1 MKNTAKARKFTIY
14 PATAILFLLMT
25 FVFTG
30 SIAAKEAAYKS
41 GELLV
46 QLRSGT
52 DIQQVTST
60 LKSAKLQSQK
70 LLSARMNIWLVTF
83 DEQQIS
89 GIAALKS
96 VKQHPDVQN
105 VQFNHFVTRRNT
117 IPNDTQY
124 TTQWALNNLGQTG
137 GVVDADIDAPE
148 AWDISTGGQTAT
160 GEDIVIAVID
170 GGVDLDHPD
179 LNFWKNTGE
188 IPGNSIDDDGNGYV
202 DDVDGWNAYQSSGNI
217 PNDDHGTHVAGIAA
231 AIGNNGVGVS
241 GVNWGASVLPVAGSS
256 GQESVV
262 IEAYGYVLEMR
273 QRYNESG
280 GTAGAFIVVTNAS
293 FGVDFGDP
301 ADFPLWCAIYDSLGS
316 AGILNCGA
324 TANLGINVD
333 NQGDVP
339 TACPSPFMIAVTN
352 TTHTDSKNNGAA
364 FGQINIDLGAPG
376 TGILSTLPFNSYG
389 SLTGTSMA
397 TPAVAGAIALMYSAA
412 SAEIIQAY
420 HDEPAEIALQF
431 REFLLNGVDPI
442 PALDGITATGGRLNV
457 NNSLQLVQLFSLAGF
472 SIVPGELSFGP
483 VEIGFSDTLSLIIR
497 NSTDSNTS
505 FDILSDTTISDFY
518 PLSNNLTV
526 NANSRDTLQIV
537 FSPSEPGE
545 ISALLTISNP
555 DTVMTTPLSGSGLA
569 YPVMAVDSS
578 SMTIFAKPGETVSRN
593 LAIANQNIPGGEA
606 LRWTAFE
613 MPLPASA
620 GSKHQKPQP
629 RQSFAERNGNN
640 PVTVNRAR
648 RAQKIGDPRVIFF
661 EDDMENGIN
670 NWTTEILDGA
680 SDDLWHRSESA
691 SNSPVTSWWCADEI
705 AGNYNTGNRIKTALV
720 SPTIDLTSAVAPVT
734 LSFYETYNTE
744 EGWDFCMVDLSIDGG
759 LTWQTVR
766 DGLSGNSGGWLES
779 AVDLSAFAG
788 ETVQFRYHFDST
800 DDFSNDFPGWR
811 VDDVRISDSNVDVY
825 SWLQINPFTGVLQPE
840 ATENIAI
847 EIDANGLVAGTYP
860 AQIRITGNDPDVPE
874 VTIPV
879 ELVISEIAIFDVA
892 VNLNF
897 TNGVSFD
904 TLKFG
909 TASDASDFFDTAYDL
924 YAPPQPPGGAF
935 DARFR
940 TPTDDLRRDFRKTNL
955 QGDTIVW
962 RMRFSPGSN
971 GLMTVSWQPG
981 DLPKSGSFRMKDVTG
996 GQLLDLDMRLKSEFT
1011 DNLSIGQ
1018 YYVEYIADGSSAHA
1032 ALSADGWNLVSLPL
1046 AAPDPNYQQLF
1057 PNATPGS
1064 LYGYDGVYVTGD
1076 SLAIG
1081 VGYWLNFANRDTAAI
1096 SGSLIDTAT
1105 LHLQKGWNLIGG
1117 ISHDIPLNEIADPAA
1132 VIVPGTLYGFN
1143 GVYGASDVIRQG
1155 RGYWIN
1161 AVDSGEIFLQAPSA
1175 KLGKSIVPPKTMS
1188 GDALSKAAKLQVQSG
1203 NVSQTLYFNATIDD
1217 RIDRRSFS
1225 LPPLA
1230 PVGFDARFAG
1240 DVFAVT
1246 TAEATIRLQNNGN
1259 PVTVTPENLPLAN
1272 GDSFILEEL
1281 LGTAVVATHSLQNG
1295 QPLQISS
1302 RAVTQLALR
1311 KVTATL
1317 PTAFA
1322 VEQNYPNPFNP
1333 ATEIRFALPGA
1344 SDVEITI
1351 YNALGQKVNTLVNRK
1366 FDAGFHSVK
1375 WNGTDERG
1383 SGVSSGIY
1391 FYRVSAGAFS
1401 SVKKM
1406 LLVK

>member
-46 QLRSGT
+46 QLRSGA

-96 VKQHPDVQN
+96 VKQHPDVHN

-137 GVVDADIDAPE
+137 GIVDADIDAPE

-160 GEDIVIAVID
+160 SEDIVIAVID

-241 GVNWGASVLPVAGSS
+241 GVNWGASVLPIAGSS

-376 TGILSTLPFNSYG
+376 TSILSTLPFNNYG

-442 PALDGITATGGRLNV
+442 PALAGITATGGRLNV

-744 EGWDFCMVDLSIDGG
+744 EGWDFCIVDVSIDGG

-879 ELVISEIAIFDVA
+879 ELVISEIAIVDAA

-909 TASDASDFFDTAYDL
+909 TASDASDLFDTAYDL

-1161 AVDSGEIFLQAPSA
+1161 ASDSGEIFLQAPSA

>member
-1 MKNTAKARKFTIY
+1 MKNLAKARKFTAC
-14 PATAILFLLMT
+14 PSAAILFFLVT
-25 FVFTG
+25 FIFSG
-30 SIAAKEAAYKS
+30 SIAAKEAAYQP

-46 QLRSGT
+46 QLRSGA
-52 DIQQVTST
+52 DIQQMISS
-60 LKSAKLQSQK
+60 LKIAKMHPQK
-70 LLSARMNIWLVTF
+70 LLSARLNIWLVAF

-96 VKQHPDVQN
+96 VKQQPDVQN
-105 VQFNHFVTRRNT
+105 VQFNHFVTRRST
-117 IPNDTQY
+117 IPNDMQY
-124 TTQWALNNLGQTG
+124 ASQWALNNTGQTG

-160 GEDIVIAVID
+160 GEEIVIAVID
-170 GGVDLDHPD
+170 GGFDLDHPD
-179 LNFWKNTGE
+179 LNFWKNTAE
-188 IPGNSIDDDGNGYV
+188 IPGNNIDDDDNGYV

-231 AIGNNGVGVS
+231 AIGNNAVGVS

-273 QRYNESG
+273 KRYNESG
-280 GTAGAFIVVTNAS
+280 GTDGAFIVVTNAS

-333 NQGDVP
+333 DQGDVP
-339 TACPSPFMIAVTN
+339 TTCPSPFMIAVTN
-352 TTHTDSKNNGAA
+352 TTHSDSKNNGAA

-397 TPAVAGAIALMYSAA
+397 TPTVAGAIALMYSAA
-412 SAEIIQAY
+412 RAEIIQAY

-442 PALDGITATGGRLNV
+442 PALAGITATGGRLNV
-457 NNSLQLVQLFSLAGF
+457 NNSLQLVQLFTLSGF
-472 SIVPGELSFGP
+472 SIVPGELSFGS
-483 VEIGFSDTLSLIIR
+483 VEIGFSDTLSLIVR
-497 NSTDSNTS
+497 NNTDANATFNILPDTAISN
-505 FDILSDTTISDFY
+505 FY
-518 PLSNNLTV
+518 PLTDNFTV
-526 NANSRDTLQIV
+526 TAHNRDTVMIV
-537 FSPSEPGE
+537 FTPSEPGE
-545 ISALLTISNP
+545 INALLTISNP
-555 DTVMTTPLSGSGLA
+555 DTVMTTPLNGSGLA
-569 YPVMAVDSS
+569 YPVMAVDGSS
-578 SMTIFAKPGETVSRN
+578 ITIFAKPGETVSRN

-613 MPLPASA
+613 MPLPTSA
-620 GSKHQKPQP
+620 GSRYQKPQP
-629 RQSFAERNGNN
+629 RRTFAELNGNN

-648 RAQKIGDPRVIFF
+648 RAQKIGNPRVIFF
-661 EDDMENGIN
+661 EDDMENVVH
-670 NWTTEILDGA
+670 NWTTEVLDGA
-680 SDDLWHRSESA
+680 TDDLWHRSESA
-691 SNSPVTSWWCADEI
+691 ANSPVTSWWCADEI

-720 SPTIDLTSAVAPVT
+720 SPVIDLTSAVAPVT
-734 LSFYETYNTE
+734 LSFYEAYNTE
-744 EGWDFCMVDLSIDGG
+744 EGWDFCMVDVSIDGG
-759 LTWQTVR
+759 LTWQTIRNGV
-766 DGLSGNSGGWLES
+766 SGNSGGWLES
-779 AVDLSAFAG
+779 AVDLSDFAG

-811 VDDVRISDSNVDVY
+811 VDDVRVSDSNVDVY
-825 SWLQINPFTGVLQPE
+825 SWLQINPFTGIVQSGE
-840 ATENIAI
+840 TENIAI
-847 EIDANGLVAGTYP
+847 EIDANGLTAGTYP
-860 AQIRITGNDPDVPE
+860 AHIRITGNDPDVPE

-879 ELVISEIAIFDVA
+879 ELVVSEIQIFDA
-892 VNLNF
+892 AMNLNF

-909 TASDASDFFDTAYDL
+909 TASDASDLFDAAYDL

-940 TPTDDLRRDFRKTNL
+940 TQTDDLRRDFRKTNEP
-955 QGDTIVW
+955 GDTIIW
-962 RMRFSPGSN
+962 RMRFSAGSS

-981 DLPKSGSFRMKDVTG
+981 ELPKSGSFRIKDVTG
-996 GQLLDLDMRLKSEFT
+996 GQLLDLDMRIKSAFT

-1018 YYVEYIADGSSAHA
+1018 YYVEYIADGSSAHTA
-1032 ALSADGWNLVSLPL
+1032 QSADGWNLVSLPL
-1046 AAPDPNYQQLF
+1046 AVPDPNYQQLF
-1057 PNATPGS
+1057 PSATPGS

-1076 SLAIG
+1076 SLAVG
-1081 VGYWLNFANRDTAAI
+1081 AGYWLNFANRDTAAI
-1096 SGSLIDTAT
+1096 FGSLIDTAT
-1105 LHLQKGWNLIGG
+1105 LQLQKGWNLIGG
-1117 ISHDIPLNEIADPAA
+1117 ISYNIALNEIDDPLAI
-1132 VIVPGTLYGFN
+1132 IVPGTLYGFN
-1143 GVYGASDVIRQG
+1143 GVYGASDIIRQG

-1161 AVDSGEIFLQAPSA
+1161 AADSGEIFLQASSV
-1175 KLGKSIVPPKTMS
+1175 KLEKSMIPPKTVS
-1188 GDALSKAAKLQVQSG
+1188 RDALSKAAKLLVQSG
-1203 NVSQTLYFNATIDD
+1203 NVSQTLYFNATIDE

-1259 PVTVTPENLPLAN
+1259 PVIVTPENLPLAN

-1281 LGTAVVATHSLQNG
+1281 LGTTVVVTHSLQNG

-1311 KVTATL
+1311 KVAATL

-1366 FDAGFHSVK
+1366 FDAGFHSVQ

>member
-46 QLRSGT
+46 QLRSGA
-52 DIQQVTST
+52 DIQQVSST
-60 LKSAKLQSQK
+60 LKFARLQSQK

-83 DEQQIS
+83 DEQKIS

-160 GEDIVIAVID
+160 GEDVVIAVID
-170 GGVDLDHPD
+170 GGVDLNHPD

-188 IPGNSIDDDGNGYV
+188 VPGNGIDDDDNGYV
-202 DDVDGWNAYQSSGNI
+202 DDIDGWNAYQSSGNI

-280 GTAGAFIVVTNAS
+280 GTTGAFIVVTNAS

-431 REFLLNGVDPI
+431 RGFLLNGVDPI
-442 PALDGITATGGRLNV
+442 PALAGITATGGRLNV

-537 FSPSEPGE
+537 FAPSEPGE
-545 ISALLTISNP
+545 INALLTISNP

-613 MPLPASA
+613 MPLPASV

-648 RAQKIGDPRVIFF
+648 RAQKIGNPRVIFF
-661 EDDMENGIN
+661 EDNMENGIN

-691 SNSPVTSWWCADEI
+691 ANSPVTSWWCADEI
-705 AGNYNTGNRIKTALV
+705 AGNYNTGNRIKTALI
-720 SPTIDLTSAVAPVT
+720 SPAIDLTSAVAPVT

-744 EGWDFCMVDLSIDGG
+744 EGWDFCMVDVSIDGG

-779 AVDLSAFAG
+779 AVDLSTFAG

-811 VDDVRISDSNVDVY
+811 VDDVRVSDSNLDVY

-840 ATENIAI
+840 STENIAI

-879 ELVISEIAIFDVA
+879 ELVVSEIAIFDAA
-892 VNLNF
+892 VNLSF
-897 TNGVSFD
+897 TNGVSAD

-909 TASDASDFFDTAYDL
+909 TASDASDLFDAAYDL

-971 GLMTVSWQPG
+971 GLMTVSWQPE

-1032 ALSADGWNLVSLPL
+1032 AQSADGWNLVSLPL
-1046 AAPDPNYQQLF
+1046 VAPDPNYQQLF

-1064 LYGYDGVYVTGD
+1064 LYGYDGIYVTGD
-1076 SLAIG
+1076 SLAVG

-1143 GVYGASDVIRQG
+1143 GVYGASDIIRQG

-1161 AVDSGEIFLQAPSA
+1161 AADSGEIFLQAPSA
-1175 KLGKSIVPPKTMS
+1175 KLGKSIVPPKTVS

-1203 NVSQTLYFNATIDD
+1203 NVSQILYFNATIDD
-1217 RIDRRSFS
+1217 RTDRRSFS

-1230 PVGFDARFAG
+1230 PLGFDARFAG

-1333 ATEIRFALPGA
+1333 ATDIRFALPGA